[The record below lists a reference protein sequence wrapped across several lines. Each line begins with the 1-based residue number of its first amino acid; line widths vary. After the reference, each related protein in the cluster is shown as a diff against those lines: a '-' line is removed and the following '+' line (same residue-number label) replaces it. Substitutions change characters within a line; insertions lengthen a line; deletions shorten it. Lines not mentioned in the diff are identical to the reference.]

1 MRKRIQIKE
10 QALQRHSNDECFKS
24 FVQQVIS
31 RIRNR
36 TINDREPI
44 SLHSDNMRRALAFLS
59 EIGAEI
65 LAMQVKDDSY
75 YVFAQ
80 TGDKCIYIR
89 N

>member
-1 MRKRIQIKE
+1 MRKKIQISK
-10 QALQRHSNDECFKS
+10 QTLQRHSNDECFKS
-24 FVQQVIS
+24 SVQQVLY

-36 TINDREPI
+36 TINDRYPI
-44 SLHSDNMRRALAFLS
+44 AIHMEDMRKALAHLA
-59 EIGAEI
+59 IMGAEI

-80 TGDKCIYIR
+80 TGNKSIYIR